1 MLITRRSER
10 VIPGP
15 PFLGILSPSA
25 TSMTKMVASTS
36 SGLKVADKIRVYQIA
51 TKEPDPVKAIT
62 KTSDRPNLY
71 EAVDLAN
78 VWLKR
83 AEKDA
88 AAK

>member
-1 MLITRRSER
+1 
-10 VIPGP
+10 
-15 PFLGILSPSA
+15 
-25 TSMTKMVASTS
+25 MTKMVASTS